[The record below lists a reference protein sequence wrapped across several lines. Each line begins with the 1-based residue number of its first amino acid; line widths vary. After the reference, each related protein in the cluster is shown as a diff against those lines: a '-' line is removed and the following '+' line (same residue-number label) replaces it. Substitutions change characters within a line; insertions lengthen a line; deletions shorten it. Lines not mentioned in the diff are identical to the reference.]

1 MLRLRYSQFNVV
13 KHYIST
19 TKLSAMQPTP
29 GPPVQ
34 AQQPPQPMQPMQPVQ
49 PMQPMQPIQP
59 MAAYQP
65 QPKFLEKYG
74 TYSFSKWLTIGLI
87 LIVIG
92 AMFTNV
98 TDLVGAPNPSNY
110 DADEGAKLQSDQFSH
125 ESLDTSLGAFAAM
138 LQATGLGLIS
148 YGLLREAYDG
158 DAHHT
163 AVRVTAVITGVLVI
177 TNVAASNLSIL

>member
-1 MLRLRYSQFNVV
+1 MPHLRESQYTEIV
-13 KHYIST
+13 KYYRVIRQSSI
-19 TKLSAMQPTP
+19 LQPAP

-34 AQQPPQPMQPMQPVQ
+34 AQPQPPQGMQPM
-49 PMQPMQPIQP
+49 QP

-74 TYSFSKWLTIGLI
+74 TYAFSKWLMIGVV

-92 AMFTNV
+92 AMFAQV
-98 TDLVGAPNPSNY
+98 TDLVGAPNPADY
-110 DADEGAKLQSDQFSH
+110 DDGAKYAEDQFSH
-125 ESLDTSLGAFAAM
+125 EKLGTTLGALANM
-138 LQATGLGLIS
+138 LQAIGLGLIG
-148 YGLLREAYDG
+148 YALLREANDG

-177 TNVAASNLSIL
+177 ANVAAANITVF

>member
-1 MLRLRYSQFNVV
+1 MQHLQYSRFEIVKYYRL
-13 KHYIST
+13 IS
-19 TKLSAMQPTP
+19 KSMFMQPAP

-34 AQQPPQPMQPMQPVQ
+34 AQQPPQPMQPM
-49 PMQPMQPIQP
+49 QP

-74 TYSFSKWLTIGLI
+74 TYSFSKWLMIGLI

-98 TDLVGAPNPSNY
+98 TDLVGAPNPADY
-110 DADEGAKLQSDQFSH
+110 DDATKLAEDQFSH
-125 ESLDTSLGAFAAM
+125 ESLGTTLGAFAAM
-138 LQATGLGLIS
+138 LQASGLGLIS
-148 YGLLREAYDG
+148 YGLLKEAYDG

-177 TNVAASNLSIL
+177 TNVAASNLSII